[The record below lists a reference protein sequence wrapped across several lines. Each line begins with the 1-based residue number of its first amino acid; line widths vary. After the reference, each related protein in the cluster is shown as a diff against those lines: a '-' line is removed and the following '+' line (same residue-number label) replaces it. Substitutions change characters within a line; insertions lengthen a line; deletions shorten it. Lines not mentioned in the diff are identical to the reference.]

1 MPDEKIELLDDFLVD
16 MDIETI
22 TIDKN
27 DERAFLETEELDEEE
42 IESSG
47 DLNELSKATGVEIE
61 NLNISGGGVSG
72 GSSEIKA
79 ETVNIY
85 QQAAPINVSGGNVA
99 SGGTSSG
106 VSGGQTIA
114 NQEVSKPEV
123 FGGESLP
130 SQASQGQPQTLGGGS
145 VPPNITFENV
155 TFEIKDA
162 NIKVDKSEI
171 KAESVDFTTKDSN
184 LSIDAS
190 ELLKEPEEELI
201 TISETDLN
209 DIIDENT
216 VDLDKL
222 AEETESEFTSP
233 EGIDTTGE
241 ISEEISGIG
250 DIGETIDEL
259 EKVEEPSIPEQDEL
273 KSVESELDK
282 IPEEPK
288 GIVEEDSIVSIDGN
302 ELDNLIYGS
311 ELSKYVEE
319 KPLEEIKFEEPENIV
334 EEVEQKF
341 EQPVEFELEEKE
353 ESPVQTTEV
362 LEEPVETAKEEDFSG
377 VGFDNIDEIKLEEIP
392 LEEINISSEEKSE
405 IPIIEE
411 EKQEEPVAIVEE
423 EKEELI
429 SPEKVEESVA
439 KEDDFT
445 FDLSVIPDVAEVEE
459 DEPIALSLEEL
470 NNIEVSEESIEERMP
485 SSEGENIEIAVDELS
500 SDVELKDSLKEPAS
514 LEVYGTDESEAG
526 LPEGIEIEGID
537 NIFEEPEPGKSFS
550 ESAGVIE
557 DKLESLSPETK
568 EELKTVLKYLDN
580 LLEELPEDKIREFA
594 KSEYYDLYVKILDK
608 LGI

>member
-61 NLNISGGGVSG
+61 NLNISGGGGVSG
-72 GSSEIKA
+72 GPSDIKA

-85 QQAAPINVSGGNVA
+85 QQAAPINVSGGNVS
-99 SGGTSSG
+99 SGG
-106 VSGGQTIA
+106 VSGGISGGQAVPT
-114 NQEVSKPEV
+114 QELSKPEV
-123 FGGESLP
+123 FGGENFP
-130 SQASQGQPQTLGGGS
+130 SQASQSQPQGFGGGS

-171 KAESVDFTTKDSN
+171 KAESVDLTTEDSN
-184 LSIDAS
+184 LSIDAA

-209 DIIDENT
+209 DIIEENT

-241 ISEEISGIG
+241 ISEEVSGIG

-282 IPEEPK
+282 IPEESK
-288 GIVEEDSIVSIDGN
+288 GITEEDSIVSIDGN

-319 KPLEEIKFEEPENIV
+319 KPEEEIKFEEPESIP
-334 EEVEQKF
+334 EQKF
-341 EQPVEFELEEKE
+341 EKPVEFELEEKE
-353 ESPVQTTEV
+353 VA
-362 LEEPVETAKEEDFSG
+362 PVEIPQVFEEAIEPAKEEDFGG

-392 LEEINISSEEKSE
+392 IEEINISPEESSE

-411 EKQEEPVAIVEE
+411 EKQEEEPVAIAEE

-429 SPEKVEESVA
+429 SPEKVEEGAA

-500 SDVELKDSLKEPAS
+500 DNVELQDSLKEPAS

-537 NIFEEPEPGKSFS
+537 NIFEEPVPGKSFS
-550 ESAGVIE
+550 ESAGVID

-580 LLEELPEDKIREFA
+580 LLEELPEDKIKEFA

>member
-61 NLNISGGGVSG
+61 NLNISGGGGVSG
-72 GSSEIKA
+72 GPSDIKA

-85 QQAAPINVSGGNVA
+85 QQAAPINVSGGNVS
-99 SGGTSSG
+99 SGG
-106 VSGGQTIA
+106 VSGGISGGQAVPT
-114 NQEVSKPEV
+114 QELSKPEV
-123 FGGESLP
+123 FGGENFP
-130 SQASQGQPQTLGGGS
+130 SQASQSQPQGFGGGS

-171 KAESVDFTTKDSN
+171 KAESVDLTTEDSN
-184 LSIDAS
+184 LSIDAA

-209 DIIDENT
+209 DIIEENT

-241 ISEEISGIG
+241 ISEEVSGIG

-282 IPEEPK
+282 IPEESK
-288 GIVEEDSIVSIDGN
+288 GITEEDSIVSIDGN

-319 KPLEEIKFEEPENIV
+319 KPEEEIKFEEPESIP
-334 EEVEQKF
+334 EQKF
-341 EQPVEFELEEKE
+341 EKPVEFELEEKE
-353 ESPVQTTEV
+353 VA
-362 LEEPVETAKEEDFSG
+362 PVETPQVFEEAVEPTKEEDFGG

-392 LEEINISSEEKSE
+392 LEEINISPEESSE

-411 EKQEEPVAIVEE
+411 EKQEEEPVAIVEE

-429 SPEKVEESVA
+429 SPEKVEEEMA
-439 KEDDFT
+439 KEEDFT

-580 LLEELPEDKIREFA
+580 LLEELPEDKIKEFA

>member
-61 NLNISGGGVSG
+61 NLNISGGGGVSG
-72 GSSEIKA
+72 GPSDIKA

-85 QQAAPINVSGGNVA
+85 QQAAPINVSGGNVS
-99 SGGTSSG
+99 SGG
-106 VSGGQTIA
+106 VSGGISGGQAVPT
-114 NQEVSKPEV
+114 QELSKPEV
-123 FGGESLP
+123 FGGENFP
-130 SQASQGQPQTLGGGS
+130 SQASQSQPQGFGGGS

-171 KAESVDFTTKDSN
+171 KAESVDLTTEDSN
-184 LSIDAS
+184 LSIDAA

-209 DIIDENT
+209 DIIDDNT

-222 AEETESEFTSP
+222 AEETESEFASP
-233 EGIDTTGE
+233 QEIDTTGE
-241 ISEEISGIG
+241 IAEEIS
-250 DIGETIDEL
+250 DSGEMVGTIDEL

-273 KSVESELDK
+273 KKMESEQEK

-288 GIVEEDSIVSIDGN
+288 GITEEDSIVSIDGN

-319 KPLEEIKFEEPENIV
+319 NPEEEIKFEEPESIP
-334 EEVEQKF
+334 EQKF
-341 EQPVEFELEEKE
+341 EKPVEFELEEKE
-353 ESPVQTTEV
+353 
-362 LEEPVETAKEEDFSG
+362 LAPVETPQVFEEAVEPAKEEDFSG

-392 LEEINISSEEKSE
+392 LEEINVSPEESSE

-411 EKQEEPVAIVEE
+411 EKQEEEPVAIVEE

-429 SPEKVEESVA
+429 SPEKVEEGVA
-439 KEDDFT
+439 KEEDFT

-500 SDVELKDSLKEPAS
+500 DNVELQDSLKEPAS

-537 NIFEEPEPGKSFS
+537 TIFEEPEPGKSFS
-550 ESAGVIE
+550 ETAGVIE

-580 LLEELPEDKIREFA
+580 LLEELPEDKIKEFA

>member
-61 NLNISGGGVSG
+61 NLNISGGGGVSG
-72 GSSEIKA
+72 GPSDIKA

-85 QQAAPINVSGGNVA
+85 QQAAPINVSGGNVS
-99 SGGTSSG
+99 SGG
-106 VSGGQTIA
+106 VSGGISGGQAVPT
-114 NQEVSKPEV
+114 QELSKPEV
-123 FGGESLP
+123 FGGENFP
-130 SQASQGQPQTLGGGS
+130 SQASQSQPQGFGGGS

-171 KAESVDFTTKDSN
+171 KAESVDLTTEDSN
-184 LSIDAS
+184 LSIDAA

-209 DIIDENT
+209 DIIEENT

-241 ISEEISGIG
+241 ISEEVSGIG

-282 IPEEPK
+282 IPEESK
-288 GIVEEDSIVSIDGN
+288 GITEEDSIVSIDGN

-319 KPLEEIKFEEPENIV
+319 KPEEEIKFEEPESIP
-334 EEVEQKF
+334 EQKF
-341 EQPVEFELEEKE
+341 EKPVEFELEEKE
-353 ESPVQTTEV
+353 VA
-362 LEEPVETAKEEDFSG
+362 PVEIPQVFEEAIEPAKEEDFGG

-392 LEEINISSEEKSE
+392 LEEINISPEESSE

-411 EKQEEPVAIVEE
+411 EKQEEEPVAIVEE

-429 SPEKVEESVA
+429 SPEKVEEGAA
-439 KEDDFT
+439 KEEDFT

-500 SDVELKDSLKEPAS
+500 DNVELQDSLKEPAS

-537 NIFEEPEPGKSFS
+537 NIFEEPVPGKSFS
-550 ESAGVIE
+550 ESAGVID

-580 LLEELPEDKIREFA
+580 LLEELPEDKIKEFA